1 MGRKVQHDNLKKTT
15 TRFRENTLTTQ
26 CHPQNNGQH
35 TTVTDQKRT
44 TILLLWAP
52 NKPQS
57 IYTFLFINHEV
68 LSG

>member
-1 MGRKVQHDNLKKTT
+1 MGRNVQHDTLKKPT
-15 TRFRENTLTTQ
+15 TRLRENTLTTQ

-52 NKPQS
+52 TNPKVF
-57 IYTFLFINHEV
+57 TLFY
-68 LSG
+68 LSTI